1 MAGSSGRGGGGGVL
15 VPPRI
20 IDDPTNVT
28 VLRNEPATL
37 RCAFDGIPPPEV
49 TWYRE
54 GEALEPRG
62 HRLVLPDG
70 ALFFLR
76 VTQSRG
82 GGRSG
87 NGGGDAG
94 TYWCV
99 ARNAAGQARSRNA
112 TLTVACKSSLLFSV
126 ISFYECLICR
136 WHGPIFPPPSLF
148 LVPWLLHTLTL
159 PASIYDS
166 NRIQRRLIYYANIRG
181 ALSTSFITLRPLLR
195 CLDLAFE
202 TTPHTQGTSS
212 SGPPNLPLS
221 RDTTYWEQ

>member
-1 MAGSSGRGGGGGVL
+1 MYVHNHFLIVIFFYVGIADGQQSGHRASTALL

-37 RCAFDGIPPPEV
+37 RCAFDGVPQPEV

-82 GGRSG
+82 GGGRS
-87 NGGGDAG
+87 GGGDAG

-99 ARNAAGQARSRNA
+99 ARNAAGQAKSRNA
-112 TLTVACKSSLLFSV
+112 TLTVACKSKS
-126 ISFYECLICR
+126 
-136 WHGPIFPPPSLF
+136 
-148 LVPWLLHTLTL
+148 
-159 PASIYDS
+159 
-166 NRIQRRLIYYANIRG
+166 
-181 ALSTSFITLRPLLR
+181 PLLV
-195 CLDLAFE
+195 FFF
-202 TTPHTQGTSS
+202 SI
-212 SGPPNLPLS
+212 PLS
-221 RDTTYWEQ
+221 SMNV

>member
-1 MAGSSGRGGGGGVL
+1 MNHLLQYSTHIFDHLFLLSLIGIAGPSQNGNRGGL

-37 RCAFDGIPPPEV
+37 RCAFDGVPQPEV

-54 GEALEPRG
+54 GEPLEPRG

-82 GGRSG
+82 GGGGGGSRSG
-87 NGGGDAG
+87 GSGGDAG

-99 ARNAAGQARSRNA
+99 ARNAAGQVRSRNA
-112 TLTVACKSSLLFSV
+112 TLTVACKSSSYSIIFLCSK
-126 ISFYECLICR
+126 CLIFCR
-136 WHGPIFPPPSLF
+136 
-148 LVPWLLHTLTL
+148 
-159 PASIYDS
+159 
-166 NRIQRRLIYYANIRG
+166 
-181 ALSTSFITLRPLLR
+181 LR
-195 CLDLAFE
+195 
-202 TTPHTQGTSS
+202 
-212 SGPPNLPLS
+212 
-221 RDTTYWEQ
+221 

>member
-1 MAGSSGRGGGGGVL
+1 

-37 RCAFDGIPPPEV
+37 RCAFDGVPQPEV

-54 GEALEPRG
+54 GEPLEPRG

-82 GGRSG
+82 PASR
-87 NGGGDAG
+87 GDAG

-112 TLTVACKSSLLFSV
+112 TLTVACK
-126 ISFYECLICR
+126 
-136 WHGPIFPPPSLF
+136 
-148 LVPWLLHTLTL
+148 
-159 PASIYDS
+159 
-166 NRIQRRLIYYANIRG
+166 Q
-181 ALSTSFITLRPLLR
+181 
-195 CLDLAFE
+195 
-202 TTPHTQGTSS
+202 
-212 SGPPNLPLS
+212 LPLS
-221 RDTTYWEQ
+221 CPSHFLFPYLLA